1 MLIHFWKYHG
11 AGNDF
16 ILIDVRIQEL
26 NLETAKIQ
34 FLCNRRFG
42 IGADGLILLKSSESH
57 DFKMQYFNSDGNES
71 TFCGNGGRCIVHF
84 AHFLGIFSDETLFE
98 AFDGIHHG
106 RIIRNDLVEL
116 SMNQSIQCQSIHAGE
131 LLNTGSPH
139 LIIRTDDLDAV
150 DVTRDGN
157 KFRYDTSI
165 SVDGVNVNFVQQI
178 SENHLAVRTY
188 ERGVE
193 DETLACGTG
202 ITAAALASV
211 KNSPAGDYLIDIDAK
226 GGKLQV
232 QFYFKPENDYPYTHI
247 RLIGPAVRVFEGWIE
262 LG

>member
-1 MLIHFWKYHG
+1 MLIHFWKYQG

-16 ILIDVRIQEL
+16 ILFDTRNQEL
-26 NLETAKIQ
+26 NLETEKIEL
-34 FLCNRRFG
+34 LCNRRFG
-42 IGADGLILLKSSESH
+42 IGADGLILLKSSELH
-57 DFKMQYFNSDGNES
+57 DFKMHYFNSDGNES
-71 TFCGNGGRCIVHF
+71 SFCGNGGRCIIHF
-84 AHFLGIFSDETLFE
+84 AHFLGIFTDETTFE
-98 AFDGIHHG
+98 AFDGLHHG
-106 RIIRNDLVEL
+106 RILKNGLVEL
-116 SMNQSIQCQSIHAGE
+116 SMNHTSRCQSIPAGE

-139 LIIRTDDLDAV
+139 LILRTDDLDAV
-150 DVTRDGN
+150 DVIRDGS
-157 KFRYDTSI
+157 KLRYDSSI
-165 SVDGVNVNFVQQI
+165 SADGVNVNFVQQI

-226 GGKLQV
+226 GGSLQV
-232 QFYFKPENDYPYTHI
+232 QFHFNPENDYPYTQI
-247 RLIGPAVRVFEGWIE
+247 KLIGPAVRVFEGWIE